1 VKRDTRELRENKI
14 ESVTYSGGS
23 NWVDV
28 KKEFTVKFDNKDL
41 ADVSETQPGLLRFI
55 VQLTPGS
62 GIAQFD
68 DIKLTEK

>member
-1 VKRDTRELRENKI
+1 M
-14 ESVTYSGGS
+14 
-23 NWVDV
+23 DV

-41 ADVSETQPGLLRFI
+41 ADISETQPAFLRF
-55 VQLTPGS
+55 VFQLTPSS